1 MDVFWNSNCQPP
13 WDNWSM
19 GLTDTPNSGPNN
31 NPHEAWHRDLLRG
44 RIPNML
50 RGSTEHVFEVALPQ
64 LIELDGLFKPTQ
76 LMFDVP
82 AVPKGVMKKAL
93 WYVDNQQTH
102 VHAFKSELGVVSFY
116 VLQKD
121 NEFGAKKIS
130 ERLMQMWEAAK
141 EGKKDKRI
149 KDLDSL
155 LALCD
160 ALHLVFTPNP
170 GMEVLQCE
178 ANPGG
183 YDCLA
188 CKGFKGIGICSH
200 VVAVNHILTKYN
212 VRHELRLLQTS
223 AAKKK
228 SQRGNRKRPV
238 PALVT

>member
-1 MDVFWNSNCQPP
+1 MDHLVSIHLAKSPEMRDLLMKEIGDKWDTWGHQMDVFWNSNCQPP

-31 NPHEAWHRDLLRG
+31 NPHEAWHRDLNRG

-50 RGSTEHVFEVALPQ
+50 RGSTEHVFEEALPQ

-76 LMFDVP
+76 LTFDVP

-93 WYVDNQQTH
+93 WYVNNQDTH

-141 EGKKDKRI
+141 EGKKDHRI
-149 KDLDSL
+149 KDLHGATHSARIPY
-155 LALCD
+155 ALSQHG
-160 ALHLVFTPNP
+160 ALFDQCTVCGTGP
-170 GMEVLQCE
+170 GVS
-178 ANPGG
+178 AR
-183 YDCLA
+183 
-188 CKGFKGIGICSH
+188 
-200 VVAVNHILTKYN
+200 VV
-212 VRHELRLLQTS
+212 RGS
-223 AAKKK
+223 APCVHA
-228 SQRGNRKRPV
+228 
-238 PALVT
+238 